1 MKRAVYLSAVSSLFA
16 FLSACD
22 LPRENRPSVLVVAVE
37 GLGFDK
43 LSCDTD
49 ESAAEGP
56 EASAFEI
63 LCQES
68 VRFSHAYSPS
78 TMSQATLA
86 SVLTGLYPFDH
97 GVRHNGADFLSAR
110 ARTVAEGALNKG
122 YRTLFVS
129 GGAPI
134 WRKSGLAQGF
144 EIFEDNVD
152 IAPGI
157 YYRPANDV
165 FRIASQW
172 LETEVGGKPF
182 VAVLYVADL
191 QFPQVA
197 TRSKDGEWREK
208 STLGQLEEID
218 ESLSDLFHW
227 LRRRRRWHSTHIV
240 LLGLNSIERHESDDI
255 PSLSLKSASVQVAL
269 MIKPARRERDNI
281 IQWGVDRNVSLVD
294 VGYTLFELIGL
305 EAPTTSLDQAKPE
318 SLAGALNQPEPNWT
332 EDRLVLTET
341 AWPDWIEGA
350 GVRWAVRQNQFL
362 YIHDKK
368 PLIFN
373 TLTDRLE
380 NYPLR
385 VVDPLWTSLNAGVNE
400 LLAKARTPAF
410 RGMQSHWLEQ
420 IRVGRN
426 LWLNGQAPPHV
437 KGGEPWAKWVLA
449 RALASRDW
457 REVRR
462 LSQESGD
469 PIGNYIAAKH
479 LGENLPLPR
488 SPCIR
493 LFLATKGDTKAFQ
506 SECEDERLLALYA
519 WTTAKGDEERMSAQ
533 ERFLRVYSQDWL
545 DREIGRANFLND
557 LRWDVD
563 RSMPEAPPVIDY
575 LLSLK
580 EFEPYAKRLSAT
592 LAGKDLRF

>member
-1 MKRAVYLSAVSSLFA
+1 MKRAVYLCVVSTLLA
-16 FLSACD
+16 ILSACD

-43 LSCDTD
+43 LSCDT
-49 ESAAEGP
+49 EGTGP

-86 SVLTGLYPFDH
+86 SVVTGLFPFDH
-97 GVRHNGADFLSAR
+97 GVHHNGSEFLSAR
-110 ARTVAEGALNKG
+110 ARTVAEGALSKG

-144 EIFEDNVD
+144 EIFEDNVE
-152 IAPGI
+152 IAPGS
-157 YYRPANDV
+157 YYRPAGDV
-165 FRIASQW
+165 FRIATSW
-172 LETEVGGKPF
+172 TETESAGRPF
-182 VAVLYVADL
+182 LTFLYLADL

-197 TRSKDGEWREK
+197 TRSRDGEMREK
-208 STLGQLEEID
+208 SYAGQLEELN
-218 ESLSDLFHW
+218 ESLSDLFNW
-227 LRRRRRWHSTHIV
+227 LRQRRRWHSTHII
-240 LLGLNSIERHESDDI
+240 LMGLNSIERHEGDEI
-255 PSLSLKSASVQVAL
+255 PSLSLKSASVQVTL
-269 MIKPARRERDNI
+269 MIKPARKERDNI

-294 VGYTLFELIGL
+294 VGFTLFEILGL
-305 EAPTTSLDQAKPE
+305 EPPVTSLPE
-318 SLAGALNQPEPNWT
+318 VQPQSLVGALTQPEPNWP

-341 AWPDWIEGA
+341 AWPDWMEGA
-350 GVRWAVRQNQFL
+350 GVRWSIRQNQFL
-362 YIHDKK
+362 YIHDQK

-380 NYPLR
+380 NFSLR
-385 VVDPLWTSLNAGVNE
+385 VTDPLWTSLNSGINE
-400 LLAKARTPAF
+400 LLARSRTPAF
-410 RGMQSHWLEQ
+410 RGMQPHWLEQ
-420 IRVGRN
+420 IQVGRN
-426 LWLNGQAPPHV
+426 LWLNNSAPPHAR
-437 KGGEPWAKWVLA
+437 GHEPWSKWVLA
-449 RALASRDW
+449 RALFNKDW

-462 LSQESGD
+462 LAVESGD
-469 PIGNYIAAKH
+469 PIGNYVAAKH

-488 SPCIR
+488 NPCIR
-493 LFLATKGDTKAFQ
+493 LLLATKGDKKAFQ

-519 WTTAKGDEERMSAQ
+519 WQTARNEEDRLSAQ
-533 ERFLRVYSQDWL
+533 ERFLRIYSQDWL

-563 RSMPEAPPVIDY
+563 RSTPEPPPMIDY
-575 LLSLK
+575 VLTLK
-580 EFEPYAKRLSAT
+580 DFEPFAKRLSAT